1 MTANLLSV
9 IEQQHKALEML
20 HGKLTGNVN
29 GADESCFIISMKNQ
43 VSYAQMERVSEA
55 LAAGKQALEQTQGEA
70 CKYANIC
77 NEEGECTSGCAERK
91 NAQPVAYVVFASNGN
106 IRIWGHAPDDVK
118 RIKAEFG
125 SSLIPLYTNPQ
136 ATGPAPTQWCEQ
148 CGEGVTDFC
157 RGKGGKCGFGFQ
169 RPGQAT
175 EPATSTAGELTTCN
189 CRWNGDVQVQSCT
202 LHAAHFDAI
211 HEWAERAK
219 TAEAAILQSTAD
231 HIPDAGKMVAA
242 MPVGDQP

>member
-1 MTANLLSV
+1 MSTNLLSV
-9 IEQQHKALEML
+9 IEQLVGALETCRIMSADDQ
-20 HGKLTGNVN
+20 GNYTKEVTPK
-29 GADESCFIISMKNQ
+29 IIQ
-43 VSYAQMERVSEA
+43 AA
-55 LAAGKQALEQTQGEA
+55 LAAGKQALEKSQGES

-136 ATGPAPTQWCEQ
+136 ATGQHPRNGASNVARELPISAVAKVES
-148 CGEGVTDFC
+148 VDSDFS
-157 RGKGGKCGFGFQ
+157 